1 MELHEGVLI
10 DQHSYVHESSK
21 LTNQTVS
28 VLYKTTK
35 NTAVLKGEKLKVCY
49 VKHIPT
55 LLVLII

>member
-21 LTNQTVS
+21 LTNQTVP
-28 VLYKTTK
+28 VLNKTTK
-35 NTAVLKGEKLKVCY
+35 NTAVRCEKFKVYY

-55 LLVLII
+55 LLVLS